1 MKATSSSKL
10 IFELIHISE
19 IYHAISFDII
29 QLKNNLYPRKTG
41 VLFSTFSAEDLPWL
55 QKKCLLGSGTQGT
68 KDSNKL

>member
-19 IYHAISFDII
+19 IYLAISFDII
-29 QLKNNLYPRKTG
+29 QLKNNLYPRKTE